1 MISICRSNGLIAVD
15 KKAAQVL
22 FLDPDT
28 LETLSYI
35 GNMPVL
41 PHELAIDHERG
52 LAFIP
57 AFGDGV
63 HGDNPNPNHFVS
75 IIDLESRT
83 RVADIDLTPLQA
95 PHTLRFGPDGLL
107 YVCCENS
114 SAVAVIDPQAKVVT
128 AVLSTSSSNSH
139 RLTILPQRQLILTE
153 NEEDATL
160 SVIRIG
166 EDAACRMI
174 NLPAPVAGIEHLPNE
189 KFVVVTNALRP
200 SLFLMDVEAGELRQ
214 EISLKHHRKPAQVVR
229 LSPGGQWLLVVGG
242 LEPVVTLISL
252 PQWDQY
258 PVTVGK
264 KPMDAAFRPD
274 GTTVIVANEEDGTL
288 TEISLL
294 TRKSIRT
301 VKAGSGCETL
311 GFF

>member
-1 MISICRSNGLIAVD
+1 MISARGNGLIAVD

-28 LETLSYI
+28 LETLDHI
-35 GNMPVL
+35 PGMPVL
-41 PHELAIDHERG
+41 PHELVIDHKRG

-57 AFGDGV
+57 AFGNGV
-63 HGDNPNPNHFVS
+63 HGDNPNPNHFVTV
-75 IIDLESRT
+75 IDLMARK
-83 RVADIDLTPLQA
+83 RIADIDLTPLEA

-114 SAVAVIDPQAKVVT
+114 SALAVINPETKRVT
-128 AVLSTSSSNSH
+128 AVLPTYSCNSH
-139 RLTILPQRQLILTE
+139 RLTILPRRKLIVTE

-166 EDAACRMI
+166 DDTVRRTI
-174 NLPAPVAGIEHLPNE
+174 ILPAPVAGIEHLPDE
-189 KFVVVTNALRP
+189 KFLVVTNAFKP
-200 SLFLMDVEAGELRQ
+200 SLFLMDVDSGELRQ
-214 EISLKHHRKPAQVVR
+214 EIALKHHRKAAQIVR
-229 LSPGGQWLLVVGG
+229 LSPDEQWLLVIGDS
-242 LEPVVTLISL
+242 ESVVTLISL

-258 PVTVGK
+258 PVAVGN

-274 GTTVIVANEEDGTL
+274 GTTVIVANEDDGTL
-288 TEISLL
+288 TEIDLVA
-294 TRKSIRT
+294 RKPVRT